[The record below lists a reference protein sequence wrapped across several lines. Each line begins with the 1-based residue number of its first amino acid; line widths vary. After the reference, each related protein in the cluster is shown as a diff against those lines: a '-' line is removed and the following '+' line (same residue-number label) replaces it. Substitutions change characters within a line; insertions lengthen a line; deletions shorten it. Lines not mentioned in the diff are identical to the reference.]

1 MNTTVRNLI
10 LFFIVGFVIALA
22 FNNLGP
28 RVTVDSH
35 IEYSQFIADVKAG
48 RVEEVVF
55 DAETIRGEMSDATTF
70 ETYSPETDNAP
81 LIGLLLDHGVEIE
94 ARAPENQGVLMQ
106 IFISWFPMLLLIAV
120 WIFFMRQMQG
130 GGAGRGAMSFGKSKA
145 RLLGEDQVKVT

>member
-55 DAETIRGEMSDATTF
+55 DAETIRGKMSDATTF

-94 ARAPENQGVLMQ
+94 ARAPENQGILMQ
-106 IFISWFPMLLLIAV
+106 IFISWFP
-120 WIFFMRQMQG
+120 
-130 GGAGRGAMSFGKSKA
+130 
-145 RLLGEDQVKVT
+145 